1 MTPPS
6 VNLPLSA
13 IEVAR
18 AVLRRHLPASPCLEV
33 HDGADRVGR
42 LLVKAE
48 NLMPTGSFKIRGATF
63 RLSLLS
69 AEERRRGVIAYSTGN
84 HASSTEAS
92 DAAPDKADHAA
103 ALTPFPRLDRSG

>member
-1 MTPPS
+1 MTPPP

-13 IEVAR
+13 IEEAR

-48 NLMPTGSFKIRGATF
+48 NLMPTGSFKIRGRPFGYRCCPPRSGDA
-63 RLSLLS
+63 
-69 AEERRRGVIAYSTGN
+69 
-84 HASSTEAS
+84 ASSPIPPETMQARQ
-92 DAAPDKADHAA
+92 KRV
-103 ALTPFPRLDRSG
+103 TPHRTKQITLPR